1 MFMKIIL
8 TKQYN
13 ADDDY
18 SDDNDDNVNDDDY
31 DFDMSFKQIIIF

>member
-1 MFMKIIL
+1 MFMKRIL